1 MRNKWHILIGGAI
14 TLVGLVFLIGAVFH
28 IDVGDFCF
36 PVGLILLG
44 VFLLLRPYLLGPDEP
59 VQLKLLGD
67 VRRHGDWQVADEEI
81 WIGVGDVRLDM
92 TEADI
97 PVGETQIRVFG
108 FVGDVRLTVPEG
120 VGVSVSSTSFVTS
133 ARVLG
138 QKRDSFLSSIHF
150 ASDDYEM
157 AERKVRLEVSYFV
170 GDIRVRRRV

>member
-1 MRNKWHILIGGAI
+1 MRNKRQIFIGGAI

-44 VFLLLRPYLLGPDEP
+44 VFLLLRPYLLGPDEQ

-67 VRRHGDWQVADEEI
+67 VRRYGDWQVADEEI

-92 TEADI
+92 TGADI
-97 PVGETQIRVFG
+97 PAGETRIRVFG
-108 FVGDVRLTVPEG
+108 FVGDVKLLAPEG
-120 VGVSVSSTSFVTS
+120 VGVSVSSTSFITD

-138 QKRDSFLSSIHF
+138 QKRDSFLTPLHF
-150 ASDDYEM
+150 ASAGYET
-157 AERKVRLEVSYFV
+157 AERKVRLEVNCFV
-170 GDIRVRRRV
+170 GNLRVRRV